1 MSIYLIQLAVC
12 GVVELIVW
20 FAVAVFVICQI
31 IIPFVGHILPLLICF
46 RFVYR
51 FMSGE
56 LQLQNVGG
64 AAAPAGPAVTTASA
78 PTSISSSPTAGV
90 VPNPP
95 QQLQQQPTTVVE
107 LKQMLTLDDLTDDAE
122 YEDIL
127 EDTREECASFG
138 ILKNII
144 IPRSGPG
151 ATKIFLEYL
160 TVEDAGSAINGL
172 AGRTFGGRKVEAVYF
187 DPVKFANQDY
197 SD

>member
-1 MSIYLIQLAVC
+1 
-12 GVVELIVW
+12 
-20 FAVAVFVICQI
+20 
-31 IIPFVGHILPLLICF
+31 
-46 RFVYR
+46 
-51 FMSGE
+51 MSGE

-64 AAAPAGPAVTTASA
+64 TSSSMTTAAGVTTSTV
-78 PTSISSSPTAGV
+78 PTISSCQPAAGG
-90 VPNPP
+90 VPNTQEPP
-95 QQLQQQPTTVVE
+95 LQPTTVVE

-138 ILKNII
+138 TLKNII

-160 TVEDAGSAINGL
+160 TVEDAGHAIDGL

>member
-1 MSIYLIQLAVC
+1 MSF
-12 GVVELIVW
+12 IVRFRIFML
-20 FAVAVFVICQI
+20 FAVHDLTHSIA
-31 IIPFVGHILPLLICF
+31 LSS
-46 RFVYR
+46 RDR

-64 AAAPAGPAVTTASA
+64 TAASTTTAAGVATASM
-78 PTSISSSPTAGV
+78 SCSSPTIAAGV
-90 VPNPP
+90 VSNIPSPH
-95 QQLQQQPTTVVE
+95 QRQPTTVVE
-107 LKQMLTLDDLTDDAE
+107 LKQMLTLEDLTDDAE

-138 ILKNII
+138 TLKNII

-160 TVEDAGSAINGL
+160 TVEDSGRAIEGL
-172 AGRTFGGRKVEAVYF
+172 AGRTFGGRKVEAVYY
-187 DPVKFANQDY
+187 DPVKFSNQDY

>member
-1 MSIYLIQLAVC
+1 
-12 GVVELIVW
+12 
-20 FAVAVFVICQI
+20 
-31 IIPFVGHILPLLICF
+31 
-46 RFVYR
+46 
-51 FMSGE
+51 MSGE
-56 LQLQNVGG
+56 LQLQNVGGG

-90 VPNPP
+90 VANPP
-95 QQLQQQPTTVVE
+95 QQQPTTVVE
-107 LKQMLTLDDLTDDAE
+107 LKQMLTLEDLTDDAE

-138 ILKNII
+138 TLKNII

>member
-1 MSIYLIQLAVC
+1 MTTTA
-12 GVVELIVW
+12 
-20 FAVAVFVICQI
+20 A
-31 IIPFVGHILPLLICF
+31 
-46 RFVYR
+46 
-51 FMSGE
+51 
-56 LQLQNVGG
+56 G
-64 AAAPAGPAVTTASA
+64 ATASTVPTISSYQPPAGGVPTT
-78 PTSISSSPTAGV
+78 T
-90 VPNPP
+90 
-95 QQLQQQPTTVVE
+95 QQAQPTTVVE
-107 LKQMLTLDDLTDDAE
+107 LKQMLTLDDAE

-138 ILKNII
+138 TLKNII

-160 TVEDAGSAINGL
+160 TVEDAGHAIDGL